1 MKVLIFG
8 ATGMIGQG
16 VLRECLLDPGVDG
29 VVTLGR
35 TGLNPGSFGGG
46 DAKLR
51 QIVRADLG
59 NYAAIESELAGF
71 DACFFALGVASS
83 GMKEADYERITY
95 GFTLAA
101 AETLSRCNPGM
112 TFIYVSGTGTD
123 SSEHGRLMWA
133 RVKGKTEN
141 ALFKLLLKAYMFR
154 PGYIQ
159 PLHRIKSKPK
169 LYQALF
175 SVVGVFY
182 PLLLRIFPK
191 YVTTSEQVGRAML
204 SVAKRGAA
212 KRLLENDDINRCC
225 DDGAG

>member
-1 MKVLIFG
+1 MKIILFG
-8 ATGMIGQG
+8 ATGWVGQG
-16 VLRECLLDPGVDG
+16 VLRECLRDPEVERVLVIGRSSIGIQDEKVREIVHRDFLDF
-29 VVTLGR
+29 
-35 TGLNPGSFGGG
+35 SS
-46 DAKLR
+46 
-51 QIVRADLG
+51 
-59 NYAAIESELAGF
+59 IEDQLCGY
-71 DACFFALGVASS
+71 DACFFCLGVSS
-83 GMKEADYERITY
+83 VGMAEQD
-95 GFTLAA
+95 FTMAA
-101 AETLSRCNPGM
+101 AQVLATQNPGM

-141 ALFKLLLKAYMFR
+141 ALFKLPLKAYMFR

-159 PLHRIKSKPK
+159 PLHGIKSKPK

-191 YVTTSEQVGRAML
+191 YVTTSEQVGRAMIC
-204 SVAKRGAA
+204 VAKRGAP

>member
-1 MKVLIFG
+1 MKIILFG
-8 ATGMIGQG
+8 ATGWVGQG
-16 VLRECLLDPGVDG
+16 VLRECLRDPEVER
-29 VVTLGR
+29 VLVIGR
-35 TGLNPGSFGGG
+35 SSIGIQNEKVREIVYRDFLNFSSIE
-46 DAKLR
+46 DQLR
-51 QIVRADLG
+51 G
-59 NYAAIESELAGF
+59 Y
-71 DACFFALGVASS
+71 DACFFCLGVSS
-83 GMKEADYERITY
+83 VGMAEQDYTRVTY
-95 GFTLAA
+95 DFTMAA
-101 AETLSRCNPGM
+101 AQVLAKQNPGM

-141 ALFKLLLKAYMFR
+141 ALFKLPLKAYMFR

-159 PLHRIKSKPK
+159 PLHGIKSKPK
-169 LYQALF
+169 LYQMLF

-191 YVTTSEQVGRAML
+191 YVTTSEQVGRAMI

-212 KRLLENDDINRCC
+212 KRLLENDDINHCC